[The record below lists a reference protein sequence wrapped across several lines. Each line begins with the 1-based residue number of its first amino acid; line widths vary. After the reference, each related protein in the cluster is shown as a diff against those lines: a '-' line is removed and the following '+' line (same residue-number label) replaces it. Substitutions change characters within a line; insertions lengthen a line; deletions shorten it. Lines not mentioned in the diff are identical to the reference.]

1 MRLFIR
7 FKVRVVVTFLLIW
20 SLRIVYVCVYVAVYG
35 VAFSWEREMLV
46 DDGTVDFIGMLYQS
60 NVD

>member
-1 MRLFIR
+1 M
-7 FKVRVVVTFLLIW
+7 VVTFLLIW